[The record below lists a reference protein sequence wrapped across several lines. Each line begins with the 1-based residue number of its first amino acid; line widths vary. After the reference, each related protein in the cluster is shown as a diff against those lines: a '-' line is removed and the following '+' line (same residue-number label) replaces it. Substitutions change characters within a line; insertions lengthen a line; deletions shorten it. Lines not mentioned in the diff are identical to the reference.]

1 MNTLCELKFS
11 SERTTRIVVGS
22 VAKDL
27 RELLPEG
34 RVITIVDAEVDAH
47 HNLSESL
54 PESILIPGGEENKN
68 LELAEML
75 WKELVDSKA
84 DRDTFLLAVGGGV
97 VMDLV
102 GFVASTFMRGLRFG
116 FVPTT
121 LLGQVDAAIGGKCAV
136 NLGGYKNMVGL
147 FSPADF
153 VLCDVGLLSTLP
165 DREFRSGVAEMI
177 KSAIV
182 GDSELFELLENGDMT
197 SLKKDHDL
205 LGRMMQMSVNVK
217 CKVVAADPYEKG
229 LRKVLNLG
237 HTLAHAVESLSMEY
251 THGEAVAVGLMWA
264 ARLAAERGLL
274 ALENAERVVRVV
286 EKYGLPTSVQI
297 AQEELLEAMTHDKK
311 CDSEGV
317 KIVLPEAIGK
327 CGIYRL

>member
-182 GDSELFELLENGDMT
+182 GDSELFELLENGDLA

-237 HTLAHAVESLSMEY
+237 HTLAHAVESLTTEY
-251 THGEAVAVGLMWA
+251 THGEAVAVGIVWA

-274 ALENAERVVRVV
+274 AVENAERVVRVV

>member
-11 SERTTRIVVGS
+11 SERATRIVVGS

-121 LLGQVDAAIGGKCAV
+121 LLGQIDAAIGGKCAV

-182 GDSELFELLENGDMT
+182 GDSELFELLENGDLAT
-197 SLKKDHDL
+197 LKNDHDL

-229 LRKVLNLG
+229 LRRVLNLG
-237 HTLAHAVESLSMEY
+237 HTLAHAVESLTTEY
-251 THGEAVAVGLMWA
+251 THGEAVAVGLVWA

-274 ALENAERVVRVV
+274 ALEDAERVVRVV